1 MMENIKPT
9 NEVLPSLLSEVAKL
23 YAESQKKEKERWE
36 SGDAFNIFNTIGLK
50 TEEVRLHSA
59 FLGELLN
66 PKGSHGA
73 SYVFLKAFL
82 EVLGI
87 EEGYIDYDACSL
99 NILERVIGTVTE
111 TEGGRIDI
119 IIEDGTHAV
128 IIENKIYA
136 PDQCNQLLRYHNY
149 GQEMFPKG
157 FKLLYL
163 TLDGHDP
170 SDCSLGNRTF
180 DYESISYESEILE
193 WLDRCS
199 ERVPKE
205 LPVRTLIIQYMDLV
219 KQLTY
224 KDMDTKYLEELK
236 SLALSPENVLA
247 VGELLRI
254 QDEWL
259 EGLVQKYIWEP
270 LSEYAASRGMIFRLE
285 EDDTYKGACIYK
297 EEWEYYALYVKEDK
311 RVWRELYVGVS
322 FYNEPNRANK
332 LFKKDFTPLNCLD
345 QAPTDGWPYGW
356 NYLPSPI
363 DDWNCRTTEDIVN
376 GKVADWIK
384 NKFDEML
391 TELEDRDLPM
401 P

>member
-9 NEVLPSLLSEVAKL
+9 NKVLPSLLSEVAKL

-36 SGDAFNIFNTIGLK
+36 SGDTFNIFNTLGLK

-180 DYESISYESEILE
+180 DYESISYESDTLE

-199 ERVPKE
+199 ESVPKE

-259 EGLVQKYIWEP
+259 EGLVQKYIWKP

-311 RVWRELYVGVS
+311 RVWRDLYVGVS

-345 QAPTDGWPYGW
+345 QVPTDGWPYGW

-363 DDWNCRTTEDIVN
+363 YDWNCRTTEDIVN

-391 TELEDRDLPM
+391 TELEDRGLPM

>member
-1 MMENIKPT
+1 MMKNIKPT
-9 NEVLPSLLSEVAKL
+9 NDVLPHLLSEVTKL

-36 SGDAFNIFNTIGLK
+36 SGDTFNIFNTLGLK

-87 EEGYIDYDACSL
+87 EEGYIDYDACFL

-180 DYESISYESEILE
+180 DYESISYESEILD

-224 KDMDTKYLEELK
+224 KDMDTKFLEELK

-259 EGLVQKYIWEP
+259 EGLVQKYIWKP

-311 RVWRELYVGVS
+311 RVWRDLYVGVS

-363 DDWNCRTTEDIVN
+363 YDWNCRTTEDIVN

-391 TELEDRDLPM
+391 TELEDRGLPM

>member
-1 MMENIKPT
+1 MKNIKPT
-9 NEVLPSLLSEVAKL
+9 NDVLPHLLSEVTKL

-36 SGDAFNIFNTIGLK
+36 SGDTFNIFNTLGLK

-87 EEGYIDYDACSL
+87 EEGYIDYDACFL

-180 DYESISYESEILE
+180 DYESISYESEILD

-224 KDMDTKYLEELK
+224 KDMDTKFLEELK

-259 EGLVQKYIWEP
+259 EGLVQKYIWKP

-311 RVWRELYVGVS
+311 RVWRDLYVGVS

-363 DDWNCRTTEDIVN
+363 YDWNCRTTEDIVN

-391 TELEDRDLPM
+391 TELEDRGLPM